1 MGKISFSIPGL
12 NLRYPYP
19 VCKKY
24 FSYTSTTACVV
35 GIQKNRLN
43 GAIILNIQNS
53 LELIVHS
60 IVYLPVRPLYESVIQ
75 NIFSYISTT
84 TCAVGNKKN
93 RLNGTILLSTKNTCE
108 LVVHNLVSL

>member
-24 FSYTSTTACVV
+24 FL
-35 GIQKNRLN
+35 IQKNRLN

-53 LELIVHS
+53 LELIVHN
-60 IVYLPVRPLYESVIQ
+60 IVSLPVRPLYESINQ

-84 TCAVGNKKN
+84 TCVVGIKKN
-93 RLNGTILLSTKNTCE
+93 RLNGTILLNTKTHGN
-108 LVVHNLVSL
+108 

>member
-24 FSYTSTTACVV
+24 SSYTSTTTCVV

-43 GAIILNIQNS
+43 GPIILNIQNS
-53 LELIVHS
+53 LELIVHN
-60 IVYLPVRPLYESVIQ
+60 IVSLPVGFQFYVVLSPYLCFISFLYLDL
-75 NIFSYISTT
+75 YILRDVAWIS
-84 TCAVGNKKN
+84 
-93 RLNGTILLSTKNTCE
+93 
-108 LVVHNLVSL
+108 